1 MYCFACFSQ
10 VLVGLVGGVSRFF
23 REFIFYRV
31 GHAGPQH
38 RACRSQ
44 RSAHL
49 FRRFDL
55 HILDEFGWFSLE
67 SSRVVSESFYF
78 CFAAAARL
86 QNRLCRTPHHSEL
99 LCVIIL
105 HLLVLFGRVW
115 CPASG
120 VIRLIVLFSDL
131 TLPVCRTGSAAAT
144 TTSDFFTCLFY
155 IYWLC
160 LALVRVLVLEFF
172 TQLYFF
178 FVFSPTG
185 VLNRHCCAVHPAQHL
200 RRFVYDFLA

>member
-1 MYCFACFSQ
+1 MAGSLDFSVSSFFPESDTPIGGTEPAAPSAVPTYFA
-10 VLVGLVGGVSRFF
+10 GLIYIFWMSLAGFRWRVRELCPRVFF
-23 REFIFYRV
+23 F
-31 GHAGPQH
+31 
-38 RACRSQ
+38 
-44 RSAHL
+44 
-49 FRRFDL
+49 
-55 HILDEFGWFSLE
+55 
-67 SSRVVSESFYF
+67 
-78 CFAAAARL
+78 FAAAARL

-105 HLLVLFGRVW
+105 HLLVLFGRGW

-172 TQLYFF
+172 AQLYFF